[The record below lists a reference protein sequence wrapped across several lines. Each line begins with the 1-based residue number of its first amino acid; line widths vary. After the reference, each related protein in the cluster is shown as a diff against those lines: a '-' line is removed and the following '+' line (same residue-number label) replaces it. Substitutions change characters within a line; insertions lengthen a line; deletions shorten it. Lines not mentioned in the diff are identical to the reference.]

1 MTRTSLS
8 LALMA
13 LLAACGDGQPL
24 FDTDEAEQNGGTG
37 GVPFEPVE
45 PDEVEE
51 PEDVLNS
58 GTVAPPLRGV
68 LANRG
73 DILRA
78 ERPNE
83 NGGGATSLFSYNGN
97 DDIFIVDGIAFDG
110 LNQYQRFD
118 PRPQLGNVAVY
129 RGEAVVDDFLTLTGE
144 TSPNQ
149 VGQIVPYFAL
159 YDVSDRVVGEGTD
172 SESFRT
178 SFAII
183 RTGGYTDNGF
193 GTFAYQRA
201 GDVVLPTAG
210 QATFSGTYAGLRTND
225 TFSANQ
231 LDASDD
237 LDGDVITSGDIT
249 VAIDF
254 DDFNGVPGI
263 QGNLTGRRAFNQFG
277 QELEVNRD
285 IRTSAGS
292 LRAVQLPDLPF
303 IIRNT
308 GTTISAN
315 GEIGGN
321 VSNTIIDRDG
331 TIREYETGTYAG
343 ILAGDLTDANDGGEI
358 VGILVFEAEDSRF
371 ESGVVTTETGGFIAT
386 R

>member
-8 LALMA
+8 LALVA

-24 FDTDEAEQNGGTG
+24 FDTEESDANGGTG

-45 PDEVEE
+45 PEDVDE

-58 GTVAPPLRGV
+58 GTVAPPLRGS

-73 DILRA
+73 DIVRA
-78 ERPNE
+78 ERINDQ
-83 NGGGATSLFSYNGN
+83 GGGSTSLFSYNGN
-97 DDIFIVDGIAFDG
+97 EDVFIVDGIAFDG

-118 PRPQLGNVAVY
+118 ARPQLGNVAVY
-129 RGEAVVDDFLTLTGE
+129 QGDAVVDDFLTLDGE

-149 VGQIVPYFAL
+149 VQQIVPYFAL
-159 YDVSDRVVGEGTD
+159 YDVSDRIVGAGTD
-172 SESFRT
+172 DETFRS

-183 RTGGYTDNGF
+183 RTGGYADNGF

-201 GDVVLPTAG
+201 GSFVIPSEG

-225 TFSANQ
+225 TFSASA
-231 LDASDD
+231 LDATEG
-237 LDGDVITSGDIT
+237 LDGDVLTSGDIT
-249 VAIDF
+249 IAIDF

-263 QGNLTGRRAFNQFG
+263 QGTLSNRRAFNQFG
-277 QELEVNRD
+277 EELEVNRD

-292 LRAVQLPDLPF
+292 TRAVQLPTLPF

-308 GTTISAN
+308 GTTISEA

-321 VSNTIIDRDG
+321 VANTIIDRDG
-331 TIREYETGTYAG
+331 NIVEYETGTYAG
-343 ILAGDLTDANDGGEI
+343 LIAGDLTDSSDGGEI
-358 VGILVFEAEDSRF
+358 VGVLVFEAEDSRF
-371 ESGVVTTETGGFIAT
+371 RGVTTTETGGFIAT